1 MPILL
6 VMSVMPCR
14 AINADPVSDAGH
26 ALSCLNTG
34 LSVMS
39 VTLVSPL
46 LSSRDLTVRLTWVQR
61 DHRVFQGDP
70 TRPQRA
76 PDMTL
81 T

>member
-1 MPILL
+1 MP
-6 VMSVMPCR
+6 VSPCR
-14 AINADPVSDAGH
+14 AINADPIGDTGR
-26 ALSCLNTG
+26 ALSCINAG

-46 LSSRDLTVRLTWVQR
+46 LSSRDLTVRLTWIQR